1 MADRAIVIMTHGEF
15 GSELIKSVEMIM
27 GPQENVC
34 ALALRPGDSVD
45 NLRNKAALIVEK
57 NNEKGLETVVM
68 VDLMGG
74 SPGNVALSL
83 LAKNDLKILTG
94 VNMPMLIELL
104 AFYKNDED
112 TNTLLETIKQTGMD
126 GIKKLDRSFF
136 LKK

>member
-1 MADRAIVIMTHGEF
+1 MSDRAILVMTHGEF
-15 GSELIKSVEMIM
+15 GIELVKSVEMIM

-45 NLRNKAALIVEK
+45 GFRDEANLLVEK
-57 NNEKGLETVVM
+57 NKEKGFETIVL

-112 TNTLLETIKQTGMD
+112 TNTLLETIIQTSVE
-126 GIKKLDRSFF
+126 GIRKLDRGFF